1 LHNGDTMDY
10 THLPRKIQNPYWGN
24 NEKTQVICEFN
35 YEGGPVV
42 TAAVSD
48 TNDGNPD
55 WKEIFNIWT
64 SEQLDELTEKALRED
79 HVQSK
84 KIQELKKDDIE
95 RMKVDA
101 LFSAKL
107 DAFEIDEIKNSKNR
121 AFKSKIRKAKTL
133 LEVTAYASALIMLE
147 NAE

>member
-1 LHNGDTMDY
+1 MEY

-64 SEQLDELTEKALRED
+64 TEQLDKFTEKALSED
-79 HVQSK
+79 YVQSK